1 MVMWL
6 LLALRAAQAVPRGV
20 AVAGVV
26 QDQTGAILPGA
37 QITLLVAGST
47 APSQSVVSDAAGA
60 FRFDRVPPGLYD
72 IRSEFPGF
80 NTHVARVRVTTRAPA
95 STMVV
100 MTIEGFKQ
108 EVSVGGTG
116 SETSTNAAANLN
128 SITLDEDTLDDLPVL
143 DQDIVGAVSRFL
155 DSSAIGTGGTTILV
169 DGIEVNALALSA
181 SAVQQIKINQD
192 PYAAEFMRPGRGRI
206 EIITKPGGKDYS
218 GTFNL
223 RFRDSLFNAANAF
236 ASSKPPEQ
244 RRIYEG
250 TFGGPVPGAKKTN
263 FLFSGSF
270 DSQDN
275 QSIVFAQTPG
285 GSVNV
290 NVATPQRN
298 LLVAGTWNHQQSDST
313 TQAIR
318 FSHLHNRNTSQ
329 GVGGVN
335 LPEVGFD
342 HEDTEDEATFSQQTI
357 FSPTLLNDFKLLVGV
372 ENEPRTS
379 LNTSARVVVQD
390 AFTGG
395 GAQQNQLRTEHHFTL
410 VEAVTWSPAKQ
421 TIKAGL
427 NIPDWSWRGNEDNT
441 NRGGTFYFSSLADYA
456 GGRPYSFIQQAG
468 DGHTLFLEK
477 IISGFVQDE
486 IRLRPNLSVDLGLRY
501 DWQNYF
507 HDTDNFAPRGSFAYA
522 LDEARRTIVRG
533 GAGVF
538 YDRTGPGP
546 IQDLLRYDGRHLLRY
561 VLVDPGFPNPLKPGQ
576 TLSAQP
582 VSIVQLSPDVVIPYT
597 VQYSVGIERQL
608 RPKTTLAI
616 NFIGSRGV
624 DMFRSRDVNAPPPPA
639 YFTRPDPTHGVVR
652 QIESAGAMRTASLQ
666 FTLRGQMSRY
676 FTGSAE
682 YNFGRAY
689 NDTNGIGWMPPN
701 SYDLSLEYARADF
714 NTRHRVDLFGT
725 VTPAPGMNFG
735 VSLGLYSGRP
745 YSLSTGQDLFNT
757 GTANARPPGV
767 ARNSLEGPGT
777 INLDLRWSREF
788 VVAVQG
794 TRKRTATFGVDAF
807 NVGNHVNYNN
817 PIGNL
822 SSPFFGQSIS
832 AQAARRLQF
841 SARVRY

>member
-1 MVMWL
+1 MPAMVMWL
-6 LLALRAAQAVPRGV
+6 LLAQATPRGV
-20 AVAGVV
+20 AVTGVV

-37 QITLLVAGST
+37 RITLLAAGST
-47 APSQSVVSDAAGA
+47 MPSQSVVSDDAGA
-60 FRFDRVPPGLYD
+60 FRFERVPPGAYD
-72 IRSEFPGF
+72 LRTEFPGF
-80 NTHVARVRVTTRAPA
+80 NANLARVRVTTRAPGQ
-95 STMVV
+95 TTVV

-108 EVSVGGTG
+108 EVSVGGAG
-116 SETSTNAAANLN
+116 RETSTNTAANLN
-128 SITLDEDTLDDLPVL
+128 AITLDEDTLDDLPVL
-143 DQDIVGAVSRFL
+143 DQDIVAAVSRFL

-223 RFRDSLFNAANAF
+223 RFRDSAFNATNAF

-244 RRIYEG
+244 RRISEG

-263 FLFSGSF
+263 FLFSASYN
-270 DSQDN
+270 SEDN
-275 QSIVFAQTPG
+275 QSIVFADTPG

-290 NVATPQRN
+290 NVPTPQRN
-298 LLVAGTWNHQQSDST
+298 LLVAGTWNHQQGDNN

-318 FSHLHNRNTSQ
+318 FSHLHERNSQ
-329 GVGGVN
+329 GVGGFS
-335 LPEVGFD
+335 LPEAGFN

-357 FSPTLLNDFKLLVGV
+357 ISPKLLNDFKLLVGV
-372 ENEPRTS
+372 EREPRTS
-379 LNTSARVVVQD
+379 LRPDPRIVVQD

-395 GAQQNQLRTEHHFTL
+395 GAQQDQLRTEHHFTL
-410 VEAVTWSPAKQ
+410 VEAVTWSPARH

-427 NIPDWSWRGNEDNT
+427 NIPDWSWRGNDDNT

-456 GGRPYSFIQQAG
+456 QGRPYSFIQQAG

-477 IISGFVQDE
+477 IVSGFVQDE
-486 IRLRPNLSVDLGLRY
+486 IRLRPNFSVDVGLRY

-507 HDTDNFAPRGSFAYA
+507 HDKDNFAPRASFAYA
-522 LDEARRTIVRG
+522 VDENRRTILRG

-546 IQDLLRYDGRHLLRY
+546 IQDLLRYDGQHLQRY
-561 VLVDPGFPNPLKPGQ
+561 VLVDPGYPNPLKPGQ
-576 TLSAQP
+576 SLSAQP
-582 VSIVQLSPDVVIPYT
+582 VSVVRLSEDVVIPYT
-597 VQYSVGIERQL
+597 VQYSVGVERQL

-639 YFTRPDPTHGVVR
+639 YVSRLDPSHGVVR
-652 QIESAGAMRTASLQ
+652 QIESAGTMRTASLQ

-676 FTGSAE
+676 FNGSAE

-701 SYDLSLEYARADF
+701 TYDLSLEYARADF

-735 VSLGLYSGRP
+735 VSLGVYSGRP
-745 YSLSTGQDLFNT
+745 YSLTTGQDLFNT
-757 GTANARPPGV
+757 GTANARPAGV
-767 ARNSLEGPGT
+767 PRNNLEGPGT

-788 VVAVQG
+788 IVSVQG
-794 TRKRTATFGVDAF
+794 TRKRTATIGVDAF
-807 NVGNHVNYNN
+807 NVANHVNYNN
-817 PIGNL
+817 PVGNL
-822 SSPFFGQSIS
+822 SSPFFGRSIS

-841 SARVRY
+841 SVRIRY